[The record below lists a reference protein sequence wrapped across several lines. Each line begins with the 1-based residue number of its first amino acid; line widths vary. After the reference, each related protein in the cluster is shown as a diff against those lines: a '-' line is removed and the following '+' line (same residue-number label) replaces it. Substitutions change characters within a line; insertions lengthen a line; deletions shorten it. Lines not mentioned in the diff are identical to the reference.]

1 MRPIFH
7 LSLPVRDL
15 DEAVDFYSSQL
26 DAQIGRHTESFA
38 DALMFGAQVTLQND
52 PASVSDPMPRTRHFG
67 ATLPW
72 AAWERISARFA
83 GSALIVEAATVS
95 FAGDPTEQGKMMI
108 TDPSGNLIEIKAY
121 RNPFQVLGPLAD
133 AWGPTGS

>member
-15 DEAVDFYSSQL
+15 DEAVSFYRVEL
-26 DAQIGRHTESFA
+26 GAQIGRRTAAFA
-38 DALMFGAQVTLQND
+38 DALVFGAQLTLQND

-72 AAWERISARFA
+72 AEWEAVTVRLGRS
-83 GSALIVEAATVS
+83 ATVVETARVS
-95 FAGDPTEQGKMMI
+95 YAGEPIEQGKMMI
-108 TDPSGNLIEIKAY
+108 VDPSGNLIEIKAY
-121 RNPFQVLGPLAD
+121 RHPEEVLGPLAD
-133 AWGPTGS
+133 S

>member
-15 DEAVDFYSSQL
+15 DEAVTFYRARL
-26 DAQIGRHTESFA
+26 GAHIGRRTETFA
-38 DALMFGAQVTLQND
+38 DALVFGAQVTLQND
-52 PASVSDPMPRTRHFG
+52 PGSVSRPMPRSRHFG

-72 AAWERISARFA
+72 AEWEMVVAPLVGTDIV
-83 GSALIVEAATVS
+83 VEARTIS
-95 FAGDPTEQGKMMI
+95 YAGEDIEQGKMMI

-121 RNPFQVLGPLAD
+121 RHPEEVLGPLVAM
-133 AWGPTGS
+133 